1 MMAFSLCN
9 MMISANISLMLKYA
23 MFMMNSNILLLEL
36 IVMLNAVSTSSLISQ
51 KTEDTFSL

>member
-51 KTEDTFSL
+51 KKEDTFSL